1 MRSVR
6 VRRLLAVMVIGAAVT
21 LLARVGWAVR
31 ARDLDWGNKVAGI
44 AGFLLLAA
52 GTLAAILRRL
62 MGWAQPKP
70 LADIDLQQ
78 ATENLAVALGRVWAN
93 EERLRRINDPWPL
106 PVRWETVDGPATTGE
121 AGGPIGAPGH
131 SSGVFTDVAAFFT
144 AMTTPRLVILGRA
157 GSGKSVL
164 AARLVRDLLAARSA
178 GDPVPVVVPLGNW
191 QTGATLSRWLADELV
206 NLSPALATRVL
217 AGDDTPVTL
226 AQALVDAGRILPVL
240 DGLDEL
246 SAPERAW
253 VIEQIN
259 AYGSDRPLVMTSRP
273 EEYRLAEHHAGR
285 SIALATAVRLRPLS
299 TDEVRRYLLDAT
311 AGGRTGRWQAV
322 FDDFSATPDGA
333 PAQVLTNPLM
343 LWLARTVYERQ
354 HNDPTELL
362 GFADAAAMEQHLLE
376 ALIPAVYAD
385 RPGPTRF
392 RCRPDQARRWLVA
405 LAADLNRADSRDLAW
420 WRMND
425 PNVTWVSLVEA
436 VRSAV
441 RMALLWGVVALVVA
455 MDAADAGQN
464 LFVEMGRLASAGPLG
479 ATLPSEVPKEIDILS
494 DPSWL
499 PEVDVGVLFEPGI
512 FATWVVLWMI
522 LGGTLTAL
530 SRAVMSPRL
539 PTSFEH
545 RRLPWRL
552 RLALAWAAAALT
564 GLVTIGVVRTWQPQ
578 VALPKPNGFL
588 MAAAVF
594 GVLAAVNAPT
604 WLVQSVDVSRA
615 VGPAQLMRM
624 DRRAGLIAMVG
635 SRAVHTIL
643 IWLFAGPVML
653 VGYLVHATA
662 DTAGTLLFSAFG
674 PASQRFAAVRLSY
687 ALRFRLPWRLMPFLI
702 DAHRRGVLRQIGAV
716 YQFRHL
722 RLQNHLAQAD
732 ADSLVQKRVEQFV
745 TWIERR
751 RNLPRTGGLVMQP
764 LPWSRQR
771 WRDPVLAARLAA
783 RPSAPGAHI
792 AEPLDG
798 WLTDW
803 TVAQTWQ
810 LGSWRRLADD
820 SATLPGEQVKLHLRL
835 HPVALLVRTA
845 APCAAIGLFI
855 LPCLSLLIASR
866 ILLAG
871 VLLMAVVL
879 PVFLSFHDHVTVTDR
894 RMLVV
899 ALSDRVEVPL
909 QRIVDLRYAPS
920 PLGQFFGY
928 GQIEVITADTAR
940 VGATV
945 RRAKRRSVG
954 WHDVTATAE
963 GTVVAH
969 LRGVRDPSR
978 TCELIRHLLKPGNAS
993 PAPQDV
999 HDGPAAAPPTSP
1011 TPT

>member
-44 AGFLLLAA
+44 AGFLILAA
-52 GTLAAILRRL
+52 GTLAAVLRRL

-70 LADIDLQQ
+70 LATIDLEQ

-106 PVRWETVDGPATTGE
+106 PVRWETVDGPATT
-121 AGGPIGAPGH
+121 AGGTGAP
-131 SSGVFTDVAAFFT
+131 SRSTGVFTDVAAFFT

-191 QTGATLSRWLADELV
+191 QAGATLSRWLADELV

-226 AQALVDAGRILPVL
+226 AQALVDAGGILPVL

-246 SAPERAW
+246 STPERAW

-322 FDDFSATPDGA
+322 FDDFSAAPDGA

-343 LWLARTVYERQ
+343 LWLARTVYERRR
-354 HNDPTELL
+354 NDPTELL
-362 GFADAAAMEQHLLE
+362 GLADAAAMEQHLLE

-385 RPGPTRF
+385 RPGPTGF
-392 RCRPDQARRWLVA
+392 RCRPNQARRWLAA

-420 WRMND
+420 WRMAD
-425 PNVTWVSLVEA
+425 PNVAWVSLIAA

-455 MDAADAGQN
+455 MDAADAGRN
-464 LFVEMGRLASAGPLG
+464 LFVEMGRLASAGPVG
-479 ATLPSEVPKEIDILS
+479 VPLPPEVPKEIDFLFE
-494 DPSWL
+494 PSWL

-512 FATWVVLWMI
+512 FAWWVVLWMI

-530 SRAVMSPRL
+530 GRAVMVPQL
-539 PTSFEH
+539 PSSLER

-552 RLALAWAAAALT
+552 RLAMAWAAAALT
-564 GLVTIGVVRTWQPQ
+564 GLVTIGVLRTWQPQ
-578 VALPKPNGFL
+578 VTVPKLNGFL
-588 MAAAVF
+588 LVATVF
-594 GVLAAVNAPT
+594 GVLVAANAPT
-604 WLVQSVDVSRA
+604 WLVQPVDVSRA

-635 SRAVHTIL
+635 RRALHTIL
-643 IWLFAGPVML
+643 VWLIAGPVML
-653 VGYLVHATA
+653 VGYLVYVMT
-662 DTAGTLLFSAFG
+662 DTAGTLIFSAFG

-722 RLQNHLAQAD
+722 RLQNHLAEAD
-732 ADSLVQKRVEQFV
+732 ANSLVQKRVEQFV

-751 RNLPRTGGLVMQP
+751 RNLPRAGALVMQP

-771 WRDPVLAARLAA
+771 WRDPALAARLAA
-783 RPSAPGAHI
+783 RPSAPGAHV

-810 LGSWRRLADD
+810 LGPWRRLADG
-820 SATLPGEQVKLHLRL
+820 SAMLPGEQVRLHLRL

-845 APCAAIGLFI
+845 APGVVIGLFL
-855 LPCLSLLIASR
+855 LPCLSLLIPSR
-866 ILLAG
+866 LLLAG
-871 VLLMAVVL
+871 VLLIAVVV
-879 PVFLSFHDHVTVTDR
+879 PVFLSSHDHVTVTDR

-909 QRIVDLRYAPS
+909 QRIIDLRYEHS
-920 PLGQFFGY
+920 PLGRLFGY
-928 GQIEVITADTAR
+928 GQIEVITADVAGG
-940 VGATV
+940 GATV
-945 RRAKRRSVG
+945 RRVNRRSVG
-954 WHDVTATAE
+954 WHDVAATAD

-969 LRGVRDPSR
+969 LKGVRDPYR
-978 TCELIRHLLKPGNAS
+978 TCELIRRLLEPGDGPS
-993 PAPQDV
+993 APQNV